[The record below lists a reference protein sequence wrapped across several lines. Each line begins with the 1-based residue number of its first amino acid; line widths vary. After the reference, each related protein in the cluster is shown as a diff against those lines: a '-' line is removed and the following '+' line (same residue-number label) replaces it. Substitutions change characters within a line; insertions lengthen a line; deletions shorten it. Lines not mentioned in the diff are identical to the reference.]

1 MSRSCY
7 RSQMR
12 GLPIP
17 TDPWKWLKNR
27 TLPLL
32 FVLVALLAFHPF
44 FVDGEGR
51 PTTAFP
57 ALFAFV
63 PLLGLFALTSWKRA
77 VPLVALFAG
86 AVVWAGVGYGFD
98 INAIA
103 KSPLE
108 IMLFVY
114 YMYAALLLGVTLL
127 RSSAELDDRVYG
139 GFVVYLLV
147 AVGFSTLH
155 RHISAVDPSAYWST
169 VHAHSELLEWD
180 EALYFSMVTITTLGF
195 GDIVPTNA
203 WARAI
208 TTLEAASG
216 LFITAVVIAR
226 LASPPSSE
234 PPRPRASD
242 DHKHA

>member
-1 MSRSCY
+1 
-7 RSQMR
+7 MR

-44 FVDGEGR
+44 FIDGDGR
-51 PTTAFP
+51 SAAVFP
-57 ALFAFV
+57 ALIAFV
-63 PLLGLFALTSWKRA
+63 PLLGLSVLTSWKRA
-77 VPLVALFAG
+77 LPLVALFAG
-86 AVVWAGVGYGFD
+86 AAVWAGVGYGFD
-98 INAIA
+98 LDAVA

-108 IMLFVY
+108 IMVFVY

-127 RSSAELDDRVYG
+127 RSSAQLDDRVYG

-147 AVGFSTLH
+147 GIGFATLH
-155 RHISAVDPSAYWST
+155 RHVSAVDPNAYWST
-169 VHAHSELLEWD
+169 VHAHGELLEWD

-226 LASPPSSE
+226 LASAPSGE
-234 PPRPRASD
+234 PPRSHASD